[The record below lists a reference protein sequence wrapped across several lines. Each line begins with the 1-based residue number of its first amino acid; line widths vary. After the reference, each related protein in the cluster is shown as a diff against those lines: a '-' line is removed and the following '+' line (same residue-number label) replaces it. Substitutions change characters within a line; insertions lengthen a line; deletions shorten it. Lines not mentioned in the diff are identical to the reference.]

1 MKTNLP
7 ESAQDNNEDKNILR
21 KNQQWKTLRFYQKT
35 DTLYQLTFSFCK
47 RFLPLYGDRT
57 VDQMVQAARSG
68 KQNIIEGTEDGVTST
83 EMGLKLINVA
93 RSSLQELRADYEDYI
108 KSRHLQL
115 WGKNHPRYIPMLP
128 INHSSIGG
136 QQKSSVILL

>member
-7 ESAQDNNEDKNILR
+7 ESTQDNNEDKNILR

-57 VDQMVQAARSG
+57 VDQMVYKRLGRESR
-68 KQNIIEGTEDGVTST
+68 I
-83 EMGLKLINVA
+83 
-93 RSSLQELRADYEDYI
+93 SSKE
-108 KSRHLQL
+108 
-115 WGKNHPRYIPMLP
+115 
-128 INHSSIGG
+128 
-136 QQKSSVILL
+136 QKMV

>member
-83 EMGLKLINVA
+83 EMELKLINVA

-115 WGKNHPRYIPMLP
+115 WGKNHPRYIP
-128 INHSSIGG
+128 
-136 QQKSSVILL
+136 LLNFCRVHNDYAAYKPFIYR

>member
-83 EMGLKLINVA
+83 EMELKLINVA

-115 WGKNHPRYIPMLP
+115 WGKNHPRFL
-128 INHSSIGG
+128 
-136 QQKSSVILL
+136 QVE

>member
-83 EMGLKLINVA
+83 EMELKLINVA
-93 RSSLQELRADYEDYI
+93 RSSLQELRADYERQI
-108 KSRHLQL
+108 QL
-115 WGKNHPRYIPMLP
+115 
-128 INHSSIGG
+128 
-136 QQKSSVILL
+136 LLAI